1 VPHHNRVTPFSTFE
15 AVAARG
21 TLMGNRGI
29 LHDERGRLGAARWR
43 HPHWVTCLLEFK
55 SRWRPVMQPHAYTE
69 LFFLDEATA
78 FAAGHRPCG
87 ECRRPD
93 YLRFLD
99 AWAKATGKPDRSSLR
114 AVAIDEVMHESRQV
128 RRPGL
133 GSRDQRTWRADLAA
147 LPHGSFIRLAND
159 PHAWVV
165 AGSKIL
171 RWNHTG
177 YDAAKACPRI
187 EVEVLTPKV
196 SVAAFRAGYRP
207 MLHSS
212 AQGWSGPGLKPG

>member
-1 VPHHNRVTPFSTFE
+1 MPLQNRVTPFSTIE

-21 TLMGNRGI
+21 TLMGNRDI
-29 LHDERGRLGAARWR
+29 LHDERGRLGVARWR

-114 AVAIDEVMHESRQV
+114 AVAIDEIMHESRHKSGNRQ
-128 RRPGL
+128 
-133 GSRDQRTWRADLAA
+133 QRVWQAPLADL
-147 LPHGSFIRLAND
+147 PDGSFFKLKND
-159 PHAWVV
+159 SHAWVV
-165 AGSKIL
+165 AGSEIL
-171 RWNHTG
+171 RWSHAG
-177 YDAAKACPRI
+177 YDEVKARRRV
-187 EVEVLTPKV
+187 EVDVLTPKV

-207 MLHSS
+207 MLHPT
-212 AQGWSGPGLKPG
+212 AGR

>member
-1 VPHHNRVTPFSTFE
+1 MPRQNRVTPFSTIE

-29 LHDERGRLGAARWR
+29 LHDERGRLGIARWR

-55 SRWRPVMQPHAYTE
+55 SRWRPVLQPHAYTE

-114 AVAIDEVMHESRQV
+114 AVAIDEIMHKSRQV
-128 RRPGL
+128 RRPGA
-133 GSRDQRTWRADLAA
+133 GSREQRIWRAALADL
-147 LPHGSFIRLAND
+147 PDGSFFKLPDD
-159 PHAWVV
+159 PHAWVL
-165 AGSKIL
+165 AGGKIL
-171 RWNHTG
+171 RWSHTG
-177 YDAAKACPRI
+177 YDEARARRRI

-207 MLHSS
+207 VLHSS
-212 AQGWSGPGLKPG
+212 AQALLGQD

>member
-1 VPHHNRVTPFSTFE
+1 MPRQNRVTPFSTIE

-29 LHDERGRLGAARWR
+29 LHDEKGRLGGARWR
-43 HPHWVTCLLEFK
+43 HPHWVTCLLDFK
-55 SRWRPVMQPHAYTE
+55 GRWRPVMQPHAYTE

-99 AWAKATGKPDRSSLR
+99 AWAKATGTDRARLR
-114 AVAIDEVMHESRQV
+114 AVAIDPVMQESRQK
-128 RRPGL
+128 R
-133 GSRDQRTWRADLAA
+133 GSRDQRTWCCDLAG
-147 LPHGSFIRLAND
+147 LPEGTFIRLAGE
-159 PHAWVV
+159 HAWVV
-165 AGSKIL
+165 SGSRLL
-171 RWNHTG
+171 RWSHGG
-177 YDAAKACPRI
+177 YDKVMRRTSGD
-187 EVEVLTPKV
+187 VEVLTPKV

-207 MLHSS
+207 MLHPSS
-212 AQGWSGPGLKPG
+212 QK